1 MQPGQGAVPYTPQQP
16 IVTGHPVSV
25 GMGVPVVGQFFPPTS
40 AMVALILACLSFVTC
55 GICLSIP
62 AVILAGQALQITGSM
77 PNHPDHGTAQAA
89 NIVGWI
95 NIAIVVL
102 GILLWIVVFGGS
114 TILESL
120 PAPECRH
127 WVLSVAIV

>member
-16 IVTGHPVSV
+16 VVTGHPVSV

-55 GICLSIP
+55 GPLLSIP

-102 GILLWIVVFGGS
+102 GILLWIVVFGGI
-114 TILESL
+114 TILGVTTG
-120 PAPECRH
+120 A
-127 WVLSVAIV
+127 

>member
-1 MQPGQGAVPYTPQQP
+1 MQPGQGQGAVPYTPQQP

-25 GMGVPVVGQFFPPTS
+25 GVGVPVVGQFFPPTS

-55 GICLSIP
+55 GPLLSIP
-62 AVILAGQALQITGSM
+62 AVIMASQALQITGSM

-95 NIAIVVL
+95 NIAIYGLILLIWIVAFGGLTVL
-102 GILLWIVVFGGS
+102 GIAS
-114 TILESL
+114 S
-120 PAPECRH
+120 A
-127 WVLSVAIV
+127 

>member
-40 AMVALILACLSFVTC
+40 AMTALILACLSFVTC
-55 GICLSIP
+55 GVFFSIP
-62 AVILAGQALQITGSM
+62 AVILAHRALEITNSM

-89 NIVGWI
+89 QIVGWI
-95 NIAIVVL
+95 NVVIYGVL
-102 GILLWIVVFGGS
+102 MVAYVGFLVMFAFG
-114 TILESL
+114 
-120 PAPECRH
+120 PDRM
-127 WVLSVAIV
+127 W